1 MHEQHATSCLRAKEV
16 HLTNHKDK
24 QLSGLTVNQPSWR
37 TQKISGFSK
46 LHTFYHFIIKS
57 SVTYPL
63 FVSFHFA
70 CPGML
75 IPPFTPCWKFSII
88 PVTQPSRRL
97 SIHLF
102 ITFYHL
108 HRVLEPIPIHMGQR
122 QASPDSLPDLTQ
134 GWHQFQYVFKYS
146 VSQSMSHKSS

>member
-1 MHEQHATSCLRAKEV
+1 MHEMRQAVLGQRQGRPCHKV
-16 HLTNHKDK
+16 HLANHKDK
-24 QLSGLTVNQPSWR
+24 QLSGFSSVANWELAKLENQ
-37 TQKISGFSK
+37 ISGFSK

-57 SVTYPL
+57 SVTFPL
-63 FVSFHFA
+63 FVWFLFA

-102 ITFYHL
+102 ITLSSPQGVRAYPHP
-108 HRVLEPIPIHMGQR
+108 HGPEAGESR
-122 QASPDSLPDLTQ
+122 QFAR
-134 GWHQFQYVFKYS
+134 
-146 VSQSMSHKSS
+146 SHARMTSISICI